1 MTAWRGA
8 IEFVPLYCI
17 AWAWLGKIWAVSA
30 SHPSSTTV
38 HCTVYS
44 IAIAVFV
51 EHGSLNIPNSIGSHS
66 HWWHYLVL
74 IHSLGYQSQMLFLS
88 TFFIT
93 NSFTRITF
101 VSGCFFS
108 QFFVLIHSIGLH
120 SQMEILFMFLVWRF
134 TFGCFIH
141 SLGLHSHL
149 IVCVDV
155 FTTDSFIKI

>member
-1 MTAWRGA
+1 MCHCSMSMTRHNLSG
-8 IEFVPLYCI
+8 F
-17 AWAWLGKIWAVSA
+17 GK
-30 SHPSSTTV
+30 SSLIH
-38 HCTVYS
+38 HCTLYS
-44 IAIAVFV
+44 IDIAVF
-51 EHGSLNIPNSIGSHS
+51 LNIPNSIGSHS

-74 IHSLGYQSQMLFLS
+74 IHSLGFQSQMLFLS

-93 NSFTRITF
+93 YSFTRISF

-108 QFFVLIHSIGLH
+108 QFFVLIHSFGLH